1 MLDLNK
7 TVFFSSLSTPNRNK
21 WFIFSDLY
29 ISVEIYPW
37 EKAAKILATMFT
49 FNTKDLL
56 QKEKKQ
62 SVMLAPKVKVSV
74 VLSTHWWKQS

>member
-1 MLDLNK
+1 
-7 TVFFSSLSTPNRNK
+7 
-21 WFIFSDLY
+21 
-29 ISVEIYPW
+29 
-37 EKAAKILATMFT
+37 MFT

-74 VLSTHWWKQS
+74 VLSTH